1 MFLLLWWTSWPKS
14 TLSRKDSFGT
24 WQFITEGVMAGN
36 EGRYIKT
43 ETETETTGCILVRS
57 PWLVQ
62 PASLHNPAPTAKGW
76 QPPQWAEYFHFNHWS
91 RKCPTDMSVH
101 FLNWEFPSPGNLIQL
116 TKANYTVLEWFK
128 ADTKA
133 RLLLWKVWMWLNP

>member
-1 MFLLLWWTSWPKS
+1 MFLLLWWISWHKS

-43 ETETETTGCILVRS
+43 ETETETTGKCCILVR
-57 PWLVQ
+57 
-62 PASLHNPAPTAKGW
+62 PASLYNPAPTAEGCHSGLSTFTSITD
-76 QPPQWAEYFHFNHWS
+76 QETVPQTCLS
-91 RKCPTDMSVH
+91 IS
-101 FLNWEFPSPGNLIQL
+101 LSWEFPSPGNLIKL